1 MADQASTRDTSVET
15 FASVQ
20 PTYFKQVFE
29 AQQKAELPWYH
40 INWLALALPWFV
52 SAARGMWPF
61 FWIIM
66 VIDVA
71 GLTSLLQY
79 FKYHEAWLIAAEAG
93 QQLTMDRF
101 ASWIVRYTALGLG
114 LLLAGRLFAGM
125 LFDRIYNGQFGR
137 WRIDAAVPSGFVL
150 RRLILG
156 AVLMVFLIPITLY
169 RSTQVRTDERQCL
182 NYITAGENV
191 RAMQERLGLDK
202 VTALSAALDQH
213 LADARTLEASFQSL
227 DTNNLSAEQEVA
239 WGNAVK
245 ARRAAERDIQ
255 AVAAFQAITLR
266 NRLDCWFI
274 DDFPILQ
281 RIKTETDYFYRRP
294 NSEEIA
300 AAEQAGEPKPRIIR
314 IEKPFDE
321 ARYSTPYTYLS
332 DQMDKSVSWTKIYF
346 SAAFDAIVG
355 VMRNTLNFAEVA
367 FVRTPWWVVAFVFI
381 ALSWTYAGRWTTG
394 FVVFALS
401 YIAYLNLWQTAMAT
415 MALVVIATLICV
427 LVGLPVGIWMAK
439 NKYARWITEP
449 ILDIMQT
456 IPSLS
461 YLVPAVAFL
470 STGQPPAIVATVI
483 FAIPPMIKLT
493 ALGIRQVPESTKE
506 AAMAFGAKE
515 RQLLMKVELPM
526 AIPSIMAGL
535 NQTVML
541 ALSMATIAA
550 FIGAGGLGAIVTDA
564 LGNAETGKG
573 LYAGFAIAFVAIV
586 VDRIIN
592 GIRQT
597 FSRV

>member
-1 MADQASTRDTSVET
+1 MADQVSTRDTSVET
-15 FASVQ
+15 FAGVQ
-20 PTYFKQVFE
+20 TAYFKRVFE

-40 INWLALALPWFV
+40 VNWLALIFPWFV
-52 SAARGMWPF
+52 AAARGMWPF
-61 FWIIM
+61 FWIM
-66 VIDVA
+66 VVIDVA
-71 GLTSLLQY
+71 GLTSLLQF
-79 FKYHEAWLIAAEAG
+79 FKYSAAWQVAFEAG
-93 QQLTMDRF
+93 QQITMDRF
-101 ASWIVRYTALGLG
+101 AGWIFRYTVLGIAFLVV
-114 LLLAGRLFAGM
+114 GRLVAGM
-125 LFDRIYNGQFGR
+125 LFDRVYSGQFSN

-156 AVLMVFLIPITLY
+156 AALMVFLIPITLY
-169 RSTQVRTDERQCL
+169 RSTQVRNDERQCL

-191 RAMQERLGLDK
+191 RAMQERLGLAN
-202 VTALSAALDQH
+202 VVALSAALDQN
-213 LADARTLEASFQSL
+213 LVDAEALEASFQSL
-227 DTNNLSAEQEVA
+227 DASNLTSEQEAA
-239 WGNAVK
+239 WGDAVK
-245 ARRAAERDIQ
+245 ARRSAERDID
-255 AVAAFQAITLR
+255 AVANFEAITLR

-294 NSEEIA
+294 SVQEIA
-300 AAEQAGEPKPRIIR
+300 AAEEAGEPIPRIIR
-314 IEKPFDE
+314 TEKPFDE
-321 ARYSTPYTYLS
+321 ARYATPYTYLS

-346 SAAFDAIVG
+346 SSGFDAIVG

-367 FVRTPWWVVAFVFI
+367 FVRTPWWVVAFVFL
-381 ALSWTYAGRWTTG
+381 ALSWTYAGRATTG
-394 FVVFALS
+394 FVVFALA

-427 LVGLPVGIWMAK
+427 LIGLPVGIWMAK
-439 NKYARWITEP
+439 NKTARWITEP

-592 GIRQT
+592 GIRRT